1 MRIKATYFIPLL
13 LTLVTS
19 CSIDE
24 KFGFQVEKGV
34 PTTVSL
40 NFDVAGRQVYTRA
53 AQPSE
58 DEYRVG
64 NLYILVFDSEGRR
77 LMVTDATGADKSF
90 FYGTEGGLSFDN
102 WTEDSQKATGS
113 VNFNVPSG
121 DVYVVGIA
129 NIKSDKTPDVL
140 SGYDISVDDLSM
152 DAIPDL
158 ASLKKLI
165 VNREDESVF
174 RGKYFLMT
182 GVLENVLISN
192 AESASG
198 ESRNI
203 ANRTLMLRRVDA
215 KVTVTM
221 TSELPST
228 DASFEPKTW
237 KVMRVPK
244 QSMLL
249 PAEGTDPWTENRD
262 LDATGEAAEYFNM
275 TEPLDFEEIK
285 YKDDNDNTF
294 YYNEGSFTFYMPE
307 NRKLFSKEIT
317 ETDRIKAYAA
327 REAGLT
333 SETFT
338 YANPNSTYLE
348 MNGYISYTDTHGS
361 VVNADVT
368 FTVHLGYASRNANDY
383 DTKRNGHYRYT
394 IKVKGIKDISTE
406 VEHSESDYEGDR
418 PGYQGDVIINSSS
431 AQIYNLDAH
440 YETRLLKIPVDYTFD
455 FENMTWSIMTP
466 FCSGVYRNDGDIS
479 EITDYEWIKFAIN
492 TQHGGTDPSKFVK
505 FPGIKDT
512 DGTVHYNSSWTPEN
526 IDIRDRP
533 LMNIKQLLDYI
544 RYKNTRNELSGL
556 LIDGEICI
564 TAFIDEYYY
573 NDHSWKDFVN
583 TYDRQMHIIT
593 DGVKYSPDGHS
604 AVASASYSFV
614 QRSIRS
620 IYNTEASG
628 LTTGWGVE
636 TLTEPVDIGP
646 NEEGY
651 ADALQNRDNRL
662 KPGTSLIAGLQGS
675 DRKNGRSNTWTL
687 WQGKDLDNIINY
699 SNQTIPDEG
708 NQNAVYACMLR
719 NRDENGNGT
728 IDDNE
733 LKWYLA
739 AIDQLV
745 DLYIG
750 EGALNKDSRLYPYDP
765 ANGDYPPGDRIFWHY
780 VSSSA
785 NGNQPWV
792 LWAEEGASIGSYKND
807 DKSSDANKDSESLVD
822 DHYSFRCIRN
832 LGLSDDDYSIPA
844 DFVGEPK
851 AIGNYAY
858 EFDLSALHP
867 NARRLI
873 SDRNQE
879 IGPHNEKDEINRPF
893 ERFEVTGENYGWS
906 NRGTTD
912 IYQEAELKEPGGPF
926 NVNQYDEATF
936 DWINKQNWTFYNEHN
951 PCPDDYRLPNQ
962 RELLIISTRLEDSQ
976 WPSYNILVYYWK
988 REWYWNSIWDNGW
1001 KNTQLTR
1008 PYENE
1013 RPKSYFI
1020 SRTAFSMNGAQYS
1033 KDGSYTIDDSNKY
1046 QDRDGFL
1053 WNYDS
1058 KNFSLQNNDS
1068 EVGYVRCIKDL

>member
-77 LMVTDATGADKSF
+77 LMVTDDAGADKSF
-90 FYGTEGGLSFDN
+90 FYGTKGGLSFD
-102 WTEDSQKATGS
+102 TQTATGS

-121 DVYVVGIA
+121 DVNIVGIA
-129 NIKSDKTPDVL
+129 NIISEDKTPDVV

-158 ASLKKLI
+158 ASLKELI

-182 GVLENVLISN
+182 GVLENVLVSN
-192 AESASG
+192 AASASG

-203 ANRTLMLRRVDA
+203 ANSKLMLRRVDA

-221 TSELPST
+221 TSELLPT

-244 QSMLL
+244 QSLLL
-249 PAEGTDPWTENRD
+249 PAEGTDPWTDGKN
-262 LDATGEAAEYFNM
+262 LDATGEAAEYFDM
-275 TEPLDFEEIK
+275 TEPLDFEEIN

-307 NRKLFSKEIT
+307 NRKLFSREIT
-317 ETDRIKAYAA
+317 ETDRTKAYAA

-338 YANPNSTYLE
+338 FANPNSTYLE
-348 MNGYISYTDTHGS
+348 MNGYISYTDTDGS

-368 FTVHLGYASRNANDY
+368 FTVHLGYASRNPNDY

-394 IKVKGIKDISTE
+394 IKVKGISDITAE
-406 VEHSESDYEGDR
+406 VEHDEDGYEGDR

-440 YETRLLKIPVDYTFD
+440 YETRLLKIPVDHTFD

-466 FCSGVYRNDGDIS
+466 FCSGVYRNDGDVSDIN
-479 EITDYEWIKFAIN
+479 DYEWIKFAIN
-492 TQHGGTDPSKFVK
+492 AQHGGTDPSKFVK

-512 DGTVHYNSSWTPEN
+512 DGTEHYNSSWTPED
-526 IDIRDRP
+526 IDSRDRHRP

-544 RYKNTRNELSGL
+544 RYKKTNGELDHL
-556 LIDGEICI
+556 LLNGEICI

-604 AVASASYSFV
+604 AVAYASYSFV

-620 IYNTEASG
+620 IYNTELNSDFTAWG
-628 LTTGWGVE
+628 LE
-636 TLTEPVDIGP
+636 TISEPVDKQPGTD
-646 NEEGY
+646 GY
-651 ADALQNRDNRL
+651 DTQADTRLNPGYDQIKAL
-662 KPGTSLIAGLQGS
+662 GTSLSDDNGLLNTSKLWGELPLEGVIEPTTHTIN
-675 DRKNGRSNTWTL
+675 DDYRK
-687 WQGKDLDNIINY
+687 
-699 SNQTIPDEG
+699 
-708 NQNAVYACMLR
+708 AVYACLLR
-719 NRDENGNGT
+719 NRDEDGNGK
-728 IDDNE
+728 IEDDE

-739 AIDQLV
+739 AIDQLTGIF
-745 DLYIG
+745 IG
-750 EGALNKDSRLYPYDP
+750 QMALNKASWLYPFNP
-765 ANGDYPPGDRIFWHY
+765 GEQTPNGDIRWHY
-780 VSSSA
+780 TSSSYDA
-785 NGNQPWV
+785 QSDGPWV
-792 LWAEEGASIGSYKND
+792 LWAEEGASIGSYKKDASTPADPENNENS
-807 DKSSDANKDSESLVD
+807 DKSIGFVNNL
-822 DHYSFRCIRN
+822 YSYRCIRN
-832 LGLSDDDYSIPA
+832 LGIDTKNPAYLSTVPD
-844 DFVGEPK
+844 DFVVLGENTSGVIIIDMSRL
-851 AIGNYAY
+851 A
-858 EFDLSALHP
+858 P
-867 NARRLI
+867 NARREKIDDGTLP
-873 SDRNQE
+873 E
-879 IGPHNEKDEINRPF
+879 HNET
-893 ERFEVTGENYGWS
+893 ERANTTYEGFAVHENAYGVD
-906 NRGTTD
+906 NGNAQKADFD
-912 IYQEAELKEPGGPF
+912 I
-926 NVNQYDEATF
+926 VNGDYWNPLQYDATF
-936 DWINKQNWTFYNEHN
+936 HYLYRGNWNSFQKTN
-951 PCPDDYRLPNQ
+951 PCPPGYRPPNQ
-962 RELLIISTRLEDSQ
+962 RELLIMASRLSDSQ
-976 WPSYNILVYYWK
+976 WPEFKGEGTSYYYDFPSVHERTVYFD
-988 REWYWNSIWDNGW
+988 EH
-1001 KNTQLTR
+1001 
-1008 PYENE
+1008 PY
-1013 RPKSYFI
+1013 YI
-1020 SRTAFSMNGAQYS
+1020 
-1033 KDGSYTIDDSNKY
+1033 SYTSFSLKDEDPYKKER
-1046 QDRDGFL
+1046 RDGFL
-1053 WNYDS
+1053 WNSDADQL
-1058 KNFSLQNNDS
+1058 FLQNNTG
-1068 EVGYVRCIKDL
+1068 EIGYVRCVRDRDI

>member
-1 MRIKATYFIPLL
+1 MKITAMRIKATYFIPLL

-77 LMVTDATGADKSF
+77 LMVTDDAGADKSF
-90 FYGTEGGLSFDN
+90 FYGTKGGLSFD
-102 WTEDSQKATGS
+102 TQTATGS

-121 DVYVVGIA
+121 DVNIVGIA
-129 NIKSDKTPDVL
+129 NIISEDKTPDVV

-158 ASLKKLI
+158 ASLKELI

-182 GVLENVLISN
+182 GVLENVLVSN

-203 ANRTLMLRRVDA
+203 ANCTLMLRRVDA

-244 QSMLL
+244 QSLLL
-249 PAEGTDPWTENRD
+249 PAEGTDPWTEKSD
-262 LDATGEAAEYFNM
+262 LDATGEAAEYFDM

-317 ETDRIKAYAA
+317 ETDPTKAYAA

-333 SETFT
+333 SGTFT

-348 MNGYISYTDTHGS
+348 MNGYISYTDTDGS

-368 FTVHLGYASRNANDY
+368 FTVHLGYASQNANDY

-406 VEHSESDYEGDR
+406 VEHNESDYEGDR
-418 PGYQGDVIINSSS
+418 PGYQGDVIINRSS

-440 YETRLLKIPVDYTFD
+440 YETRLLKIPVDHTFD

-512 DGTVHYNSSWTPEN
+512 DGTEHYNSSWTPED
-526 IDIRDRP
+526 IDINSRDRP

-544 RYKNTRNELSGL
+544 RYKKTNEELNELL
-556 LIDGEICI
+556 LNEEICI

-573 NDHSWKDFVN
+573 NDRSWKDFVN

-593 DGVKYSPDGHS
+593 DGVKYSPDRHS
-604 AVASASYSFV
+604 AVAYASYSFV

-620 IYNTEASG
+620 IYNTELNSDFTAWG
-628 LTTGWGVE
+628 LE
-636 TLTEPVDIGP
+636 TISEPVDKQPGTD
-646 NEEGY
+646 GY
-651 ADALQNRDNRL
+651 DTQADTRLNPGYNQIRDI
-662 KPGTSLIAGLQGS
+662 GTSLSDDNGLLNTSKLWENLPSEGVIEPTTHTIN
-675 DRKNGRSNTWTL
+675 DDYRK
-687 WQGKDLDNIINY
+687 
-699 SNQTIPDEG
+699 
-708 NQNAVYACMLR
+708 AVYACLLR
-719 NRDENGNGT
+719 NRDEDGNGK
-728 IDDNE
+728 IKGNE

-739 AIDQLV
+739 AIDQLTGIF
-745 DLYIG
+745 IG
-750 EGALNKDSRLYPYDP
+750 QMALNKASWLYPFNP
-765 ANGDYPPGDRIFWHY
+765 GEQTPNGDIRWHY
-780 VSSSA
+780 TSSSYDA
-785 NGNQPWV
+785 QSDGPWV
-792 LWAEEGASIGSYKND
+792 LWAEEGASIGSYKKDASTPANPENKENS
-807 DKSSDANKDSESLVD
+807 DKSIGFVNNL
-822 DHYSFRCIRN
+822 YSYRCIRN
-832 LGLSDDDYSIPA
+832 LGIDTENPAYLSTVPD
-844 DFVGEPK
+844 DFVVAGENTSGDIIIDMSRL
-851 AIGNYAY
+851 A
-858 EFDLSALHP
+858 P
-867 NARRLI
+867 NARRET
-873 SDRNQE
+873 SDNGDLLPE
-879 IGPHNEKDEINRPF
+879 HNETERTNTTYEGFAVYEGAYGVGGKEADFYIEDGNWRP
-893 ERFEVTGENYGWS
+893 S
-906 NRGTTD
+906 
-912 IYQEAELKEPGGPF
+912 
-926 NVNQYDEATF
+926 QYDPTF
-936 DWINKQNWTFYNEHN
+936 HYLYQGNWSDFQETN
-951 PCPDDYRLPNQ
+951 PCPHGYRPPNQ
-962 RELLIISTRLEDSQ
+962 RELLIMASRLSDNQ
-976 WPSYNILVYYWK
+976 WPEFKGTGESFWGVETNFDEHPYY
-988 REWYWNSIWDNGW
+988 I
-1001 KNTQLTR
+1001 
-1008 PYENE
+1008 
-1013 RPKSYFI
+1013 
-1020 SRTAFSMNGAQYS
+1020 
-1033 KDGSYTIDDSNKY
+1033 SYTSFSLQKEDAYKDKS
-1046 QDRDGFL
+1046 REGFL
-1053 WNYDS
+1053 WNSDADQL
-1058 KNFSLQNNDS
+1058 FLQNNTG
-1068 EVGYVRCIKDL
+1068 EVGYVRCIKDVKTL

>member
-77 LMVTDATGADKSF
+77 LMVTDDAGADKSF
-90 FYGTEGGLSFDN
+90 FYGTKGGLSFD
-102 WTEDSQKATGS
+102 TQTATGS

-121 DVYVVGIA
+121 DVNIVGIA
-129 NIKSDKTPDVL
+129 NIISEDKTPDVV
-140 SGYDISVDDLSM
+140 SGYNISVDDLSM

-158 ASLKKLI
+158 ASLKELI

-182 GVLENVLISN
+182 GVLENVLVSN
-192 AESASG
+192 AASASG

-203 ANRTLMLRRVDA
+203 ANSKLMLRRVDA

-221 TSELPST
+221 TSELLPT

-244 QSMLL
+244 QSLLL
-249 PAEGTDPWTENRD
+249 PAEGTDPWTDGKN
-262 LDATGEAAEYFNM
+262 LDATGEAAEYFDM
-275 TEPLDFEEIK
+275 TEPLDFEEIN

-307 NRKLFSKEIT
+307 NRKLFSREIT
-317 ETDRIKAYAA
+317 ETDRTKAYAA

-338 YANPNSTYLE
+338 FANPNSTYLE
-348 MNGYISYTDTHGS
+348 MNGYISYTDTDGS

-368 FTVHLGYASRNANDY
+368 FTVHLGYASRNPNDY

-394 IKVKGIKDISTE
+394 IKVKGISDITAE
-406 VEHSESDYEGDR
+406 VEHDEDGYEGDR

-440 YETRLLKIPVDYTFD
+440 YETRLLKIPVDHTFD

-466 FCSGVYRNDGDIS
+466 FCSGVYRNDGDVSDIN
-479 EITDYEWIKFAIN
+479 DYEWIKFAIN
-492 TQHGGTDPSKFVK
+492 AQHGGTDPSKFVK

-512 DGTVHYNSSWTPEN
+512 DGTEHYNSSWTPKV
-526 IDIRDRP
+526 IDSKDRP

-544 RYKNTRNELSGL
+544 RYKKTNEELNDL
-556 LIDGEICI
+556 LLNGKICI

-573 NDHSWKDFVN
+573 NDRSWKDFVN

-593 DGVKYSPDGHS
+593 DGVKYSPDRHS
-604 AVASASYSFV
+604 AVAYASYSFV

-646 NEEGY
+646 NENGY
-651 ADALQNRDNRL
+651 ADKLQNGDNRL
-662 KPGTSLIAGLQGS
+662 KPEASLIAGLGSGS
-675 DRKNGRSNTWTL
+675 DRRNGRSNTWTL
-687 WQGKDLDNIINY
+687 WQGKDLDNIIDY
-699 SNQTIPDEG
+699 TNQTIPDEG

-785 NGNQPWV
+785 NGDQPWV

-807 DKSSDANKDSESLVD
+807 DESSDALKDSESLVD
-822 DHYSFRCIRN
+822 DRYSFRCIRN
-832 LGLSDDDYSIPA
+832 LGIPDDDYTIPA
-844 DFVGEPK
+844 DFVGEPNDK
-851 AIGNYAY
+851 GNYVY

-873 SDRNQE
+873 NDRKQI

-906 NRGTTD
+906 SNGGTTD
-912 IYQEAELKEPGGPF
+912 IYREAELKEPGGPF
-926 NVNQYDEATF
+926 NANQYDEATF

-951 PCPDDYRLPNQ
+951 PCPDGYRLPNQ

-1068 EVGYVRCIKDL
+1068 EVGYVRCVKDTD

>member
-77 LMVTDATGADKSF
+77 LMVTDDAGADKSF
-90 FYGTEGGLSFDN
+90 FYGTKGGLSFD
-102 WTEDSQKATGS
+102 TQTATGS

-121 DVYVVGIA
+121 DVNIVGIA
-129 NIKSDKTPDVL
+129 NIISEDKTPDVV

-158 ASLKKLI
+158 ASLKELI
-165 VNREDESVF
+165 VNRVDESVF

-182 GVLENVLISN
+182 GVLENVLVSN

-203 ANRTLMLRRVDA
+203 ANCTLMLRRVDA

-244 QSMLL
+244 QSLLL
-249 PAEGTDPWTENRD
+249 PAEGTDPWTDGKN
-262 LDATGEAAEYFNM
+262 LDATGEAAEYFDM
-275 TEPLDFEEIK
+275 TEPLDFEEIN

-307 NRKLFSKEIT
+307 NRKLFSREIT
-317 ETDRIKAYAA
+317 ETDRTKAYAA

-333 SETFT
+333 SGTFT

-348 MNGYISYTDTHGS
+348 MNGYISYTDTDGS

-368 FTVHLGYASRNANDY
+368 FTVHLGYASRNPNDY

-394 IKVKGIKDISTE
+394 IKVKGISDITAE
-406 VEHSESDYEGDR
+406 VEHDEDGYEGDR

-440 YETRLLKIPVDYTFD
+440 YETRLLKIPVDHTFD

-466 FCSGVYRNDGDIS
+466 FCSGVYRNDCDVSDIN
-479 EITDYEWIKFAIN
+479 DYEWIKFAIN
-492 TQHGGTDPSKFVK
+492 AQHGGTDPSKFVK

-512 DGTVHYNSSWTPEN
+512 DGTEHYNSSWTPEV
-526 IDIRDRP
+526 IDSKDRP

-544 RYKNTRNELSGL
+544 RYKKTNEELNELL
-556 LIDGEICI
+556 LNEEICI

-573 NDHSWKDFVN
+573 NDRSWKDFVN

-593 DGVKYSPDGHS
+593 DGVKYSPDRHS
-604 AVASASYSFV
+604 AVAYASYSFV

-651 ADALQNRDNRL
+651 ADALQNGDNRL
-662 KPGTSLIAGLQGS
+662 VPGASLIAGLGSSS

-687 WQGKDLDNIINY
+687 WQGKDLDNIIDY

-785 NGNQPWV
+785 NGDQPWV

-807 DKSSDANKDSESLVD
+807 DKSSDANKDSESLVE

-832 LGLSDDDYSIPA
+832 LGIPDDDYSIPA
-844 DFVGEPK
+844 DFVSKPNDK
-851 AIGNYAY
+851 GNYVY

-873 SDRNQE
+873 NDRKQK

-906 NRGTTD
+906 SNGGTTD
-912 IYQEAELKEPGGPF
+912 IYREAELKEPGGPF
-926 NVNQYDEATF
+926 NANQYDEATF

-951 PCPDDYRLPNQ
+951 PCPDGYRLPNQ

-1068 EVGYVRCIKDL
+1068 EVGYVRCVKDTD

>member
-34 PTTVSL
+34 STTVSL

-129 NIKSDKTPDVL
+129 NIKSDKTPDVV

-158 ASLKKLI
+158 ASLKELI

-182 GVLENVLISN
+182 GELENVLISN

-203 ANRTLMLRRVDA
+203 ANCTLMLKRVDA

-221 TSELPST
+221 TSELLST

-244 QSMLL
+244 QSLLL
-249 PAEGTDPWTENRD
+249 PAEGTDPWTEKRD
-262 LDATGEAAEYFNM
+262 LDATGETAEYFNM

-317 ETDRIKAYAA
+317 ETDPIKAYAA

-333 SETFT
+333 SEAFT

-348 MNGYISYTDTHGS
+348 MNGYISYTDTDGS

-406 VEHSESDYEGDR
+406 VEHNDPEYEGEYEGDR
-418 PGYQGDVIINSSS
+418 PGYQGDVIINRSSD
-431 AQIYNLDAH
+431 QIYNLDAH
-440 YETRLLKIPVDYTFD
+440 YETRLLKIPVDNTFD

-466 FCSGVYRNDGDIS
+466 FCSGVYRNNGDVSDIN
-479 EITDYEWIKFAIN
+479 DYEWIKFAIN
-492 TQHGGTDPSKFVK
+492 AQHGGTDPSKFVK

-512 DGTVHYNSSWTPEN
+512 DGNEYYNSSWTPED
-526 IDIRDRP
+526 IDSRDRP

-544 RYKNTRNELSGL
+544 RYKKTELSSL

-573 NDHSWKDFVN
+573 NDRSWKDFVN

-646 NEEGY
+646 NENGY

-662 KPGTSLIAGLQGS
+662 DPGAPLIAGLGSGS
-675 DRKNGRSNTWTL
+675 DRRNGRSNTRNL
-687 WQGKDLDNIINY
+687 WQGKDLDNIIDY
-699 SNQTIPDEG
+699 SNQTIKPD
-708 NQNAVYACMLR
+708 NDNYYRNAVYACMLR

-750 EGALNKDSRLYPYDP
+750 EWALNQASRLYPFDP
-765 ANGDYPPGDRIFWHY
+765 AAGDYPPNNTSSNTVYWHY
-780 VSSSA
+780 TSSSA
-785 NGNQPWV
+785 NTGESYHPWV
-792 LWAEEGASIGSYKND
+792 LWAEEGASIGSYDKPDDDSDSKRFVND
-807 DKSSDANKDSESLVD
+807 R
-822 DHYSFRCIRN
+822 YSYRCLRN
-832 LGLSDDDYSIPA
+832 LGEGEPQ
-844 DFVGEPK
+844 DFVQIDGST
-851 AIGNYAY
+851 IN
-858 EFDLSALHP
+858 LSWLNP
-867 NARRLI
+867 DARRDE
-873 SDRNQE
+873 SDNSFALDAHNQKSEVNRPFENFIVGEVAPTPEYHGEDGYDGYFGWLGSSQGEEDLVWDNLRNWNE
-879 IGPHNEKDEINRPF
+879 FNEKDE
-893 ERFEVTGENYGWS
+893 
-906 NRGTTD
+906 
-912 IYQEAELKEPGGPF
+912 
-926 NVNQYDEATF
+926 
-936 DWINKQNWTFYNEHN
+936 N
-951 PCPDDYRLPNQ
+951 PCPPRYRVPNQ
-962 RELLIISTRLEDSQ
+962 RELLIMVTRYEDWPTYSVDVYWYEGRFAKWPIPHLVTLTEEPPFYLSQ
-976 WPSYNILVYYWK
+976 
-988 REWYWNSIWDNGW
+988 
-1001 KNTQLTR
+1001 
-1008 PYENE
+1008 
-1013 RPKSYFI
+1013 
-1020 SRTAFSMNGAQYS
+1020 TAFSLNGKPPYDNKLREGFIYS
-1033 KDGSYTIDDSNKY
+1033 TSGDIF
-1046 QDRDGFL
+1046 Q
-1053 WNYDS
+1053 
-1058 KNFSLQNNDS
+1058 LQNNTG
-1068 EVGYVRCIKDL
+1068 EKGYVRCIRDGTPHAQNK

>member
-34 PTTVSL
+34 STTVSL

-102 WTEDSQKATGS
+102 WTEVSPTATGS

-121 DVYVVGIA
+121 DVNIVGIA
-129 NIKSDKTPDVL
+129 NIISEDKTPDVV

-158 ASLKKLI
+158 ASLKELI

-192 AESASG
+192 AASASG

-203 ANRTLMLRRVDA
+203 ANRTLILRRVDA

-249 PAEGTDPWTENRD
+249 PAEGTDPWTDGKD
-262 LDATGEAAEYFNM
+262 LDATGDAAEYFDM
-275 TEPLDFEEIK
+275 TEPFDFEEIN

-294 YYNEGSFTFYMPE
+294 YYNEGSFTFYIPE

-317 ETDRIKAYAA
+317 ETDKTKAYAA

-333 SETFT
+333 SGTFT

-348 MNGYISYTDTHGS
+348 MNGYISYTDTDGS

-368 FTVHLGYASRNANDY
+368 FTVHLGYASQNPNDY

-394 IKVKGIKDISTE
+394 IKVKGISDITAE
-406 VEHSESDYEGDR
+406 VEHSESGYEGDR

-440 YETRLLKIPVDYTFD
+440 YETRLLKIPVDHTFD

-492 TQHGGTDPSKFVK
+492 KQHGGTDPSKFVK

-512 DGTVHYNSSWTPEN
+512 DGTEHYNSSWTPED
-526 IDIRDRP
+526 IDSKDSP

-544 RYKNTRNELSGL
+544 RYKKTNEELNDL
-556 LIDGEICI
+556 LLNEEICI

-573 NDHSWKDFVN
+573 NNRSWKDFVN

-593 DGVKYSPDGHS
+593 DGVKYSPDRHS
-604 AVASASYSFV
+604 AVAYASYSFV

-636 TLTEPVDIGP
+636 TLTEPINIGP
-646 NEEGY
+646 NEEKY
-651 ADALQNRDNRL
+651 ADALQNGDNRL
-662 KPGTSLIAGLQGS
+662 DPGAPLIAGLGSGS
-675 DRKNGRSNTWTL
+675 DRRNGRSNTWTL
-687 WQGKDLDNIINY
+687 WQGKDLDNIIDY
-699 SNQTIPDEG
+699 SNQTIPDNI

-785 NGNQPWV
+785 NGDQPWV

-822 DHYSFRCIRN
+822 NHYSFRCIRN
-832 LGLSDDDYSIPA
+832 LGIPDDDYSIPA
-844 DFVGEPK
+844 DFVSKPNDK
-851 AIGNYAY
+851 GNYVY

-873 SDRNQE
+873 NDRKQK

-912 IYQEAELKEPGGPF
+912 IYQEAELEEPDNPYPI
-926 NVNQYDEATF
+926 NQYDDAIF

-951 PCPDDYRLPNQ
+951 PCPDGYRLPNQ

-976 WPSYNILVYYWK
+976 WHSYDIYVDYWI
-988 REWYWNSIWDNGW
+988 REYKFPW
-1001 KNTQLTR
+1001 
-1008 PYENE
+1008 YENRQE
-1013 RPKSYFI
+1013 TREYLDWRPDSYFI

-1033 KDGSYTIDDSNKY
+1033 KDGSYKIDNSNKY

-1068 EVGYVRCIKDL
+1068 EVGYVRCVKDTN

>member
-34 PTTVSL
+34 STTVSL

-140 SGYDISVDDLSM
+140 SGYGISVDDLSM

-182 GVLENVLISN
+182 GELENVLISN

-244 QSMLL
+244 QSLLL
-249 PAEGTDPWTENRD
+249 PAEGTDPWTEKKD

-317 ETDRIKAYAA
+317 ETDPTKAYAA

-333 SETFT
+333 SRTFT

-348 MNGYISYTDTHGS
+348 MNGYISYTDTDGS

-368 FTVHLGYASRNANDY
+368 FTVHLGYASRDPNDY
-383 DTKRNGHYRYT
+383 DTKRNGHYIYT
-394 IKVKGIKDISTE
+394 ITVKGISDITAE
-406 VEHSESDYEGDR
+406 VKHDESGYEGDR
-418 PGYQGDVIINSSS
+418 PGYQGDVIINRSS

-440 YETRLLKIPVDYTFD
+440 YETRLLKIPVNHTFD

-466 FCSGVYRNDGDIS
+466 FCSGVYRNNGDVSDIN
-479 EITDYEWIKFAIN
+479 DYEWIKFAIN
-492 TQHGGTDPSKFVK
+492 AQHGGTDPSKFVK
-505 FPGIKDT
+505 FPGIKE
-512 DGTVHYNSSWTPEN
+512 HYNSSWTPEV
-526 IDIRDRP
+526 IDNKDRP

-544 RYKNTRNELSGL
+544 RYKKTNEELNDL
-556 LIDGEICI
+556 LLNGEICI

-573 NDHSWKDFVN
+573 NDRSWKDFVN

-593 DGVKYSPDGHS
+593 DKVKYSPDGHS

-620 IYNTEASG
+620 IYNTELNSDFTAWG
-628 LTTGWGVE
+628 LE
-636 TLTEPVDIGP
+636 TISEPVDKQPGTD
-646 NEEGY
+646 GY
-651 ADALQNRDNRL
+651 DTQADTRLNPGYDQIRDI
-662 KPGTSLIAGLQGS
+662 GTSLSDDNGLLNTSKLWEKLPSEGVIEPTTHTIN
-675 DRKNGRSNTWTL
+675 DNYRK
-687 WQGKDLDNIINY
+687 
-699 SNQTIPDEG
+699 
-708 NQNAVYACMLR
+708 AVYACLLR
-719 NRDENGNGT
+719 NRDEDGNGK
-728 IDDNE
+728 IEVDE

-739 AIDQLV
+739 AIDQLTGIF
-745 DLYIG
+745 IG
-750 EGALNKDSRLYPYDP
+750 QMALNKASWLYPFNP
-765 ANGDYPPGDRIFWHY
+765 GEQTPNGDIRWHY
-780 VSSSA
+780 TSSSYDA
-785 NGNQPWV
+785 QSDGPWV
-792 LWAEEGASIGSYKND
+792 LWAEEGASIGSYKKDASTPANPKD
-807 DKSSDANKDSESLVD
+807 EENSDKSIGFVNNL
-822 DHYSFRCIRN
+822 YSYRCIRN
-832 LGLSDDDYSIPA
+832 LGIDTEDPDYLSRVPN
-844 DFVGEPK
+844 DFVVAGENISGDIIIDMSRL
-851 AIGNYAY
+851 A
-858 EFDLSALHP
+858 P
-867 NARRLI
+867 NARRET
-873 SDRNQE
+873 SDK
-879 IGPHNEKDEINRPF
+879 GALLPKHNETERTNTTYEKFAVHEGAYGVDDNGNAQAADFNIVDGNWRP
-893 ERFEVTGENYGWS
+893 S
-906 NRGTTD
+906 
-912 IYQEAELKEPGGPF
+912 
-926 NVNQYDEATF
+926 QYDPTF
-936 DWINKQNWTFYNEHN
+936 HYLYQGNWSDFQETN
-951 PCPDDYRLPNQ
+951 PCPNGYRPPNQ
-962 RELLIISTRLEDSQ
+962 RELLIMASRLSDNQ
-976 WPSYNILVYYWK
+976 WPEFKGTGESFWGVETNFDEHPYY
-988 REWYWNSIWDNGW
+988 I
-1001 KNTQLTR
+1001 
-1008 PYENE
+1008 
-1013 RPKSYFI
+1013 
-1020 SRTAFSMNGAQYS
+1020 
-1033 KDGSYTIDDSNKY
+1033 SYTSFSLQKEDAYKDKS
-1046 QDRDGFL
+1046 REGFL
-1053 WNYDS
+1053 WNSEADQL
-1058 KNFSLQNNDS
+1058 FLQNNTG
-1068 EVGYVRCIKDL
+1068 EVGYVRCVKDTN

>member
-102 WTEDSQKATGS
+102 WTEVSPTATGS

-121 DVYVVGIA
+121 DVNIVGIA
-129 NIKSDKTPDVL
+129 NIISEDKTPDVV

-158 ASLKKLI
+158 ASLKELI

-249 PAEGTDPWTENRD
+249 PAEGTYPWTEEKD

-317 ETDRIKAYAA
+317 ETDPIKAYAA

-348 MNGYISYTDTHGS
+348 MNGYISYTDTDGS

-368 FTVHLGYASRNANDY
+368 FTVHLGYASQNANDY

-440 YETRLLKIPVDYTFD
+440 YETRLLKIPVDHTFD
-455 FENMTWSIMTP
+455 FKNMTWSIMTP
-466 FCSGVYRNDGDIS
+466 FCSGVYRNNGDVSDIN
-479 EITDYEWIKFAIN
+479 DYEWIKFAIN
-492 TQHGGTDPSKFVK
+492 AKHGGTDPSKFVK

-512 DGTVHYNSSWTPEN
+512 DGTEHYNSSWTPED
-526 IDIRDRP
+526 IDISDRP

-544 RYKNTRNELSGL
+544 RYKNTSNELSGL

-620 IYNTEASG
+620 IYNTELNSDFTAWG
-628 LTTGWGVE
+628 LE
-636 TLTEPVDIGP
+636 TISEPVDKQPGTD
-646 NEEGY
+646 GY
-651 ADALQNRDNRL
+651 DTQADTRLNPGYDQIKAL
-662 KPGTSLIAGLQGS
+662 GTSLSDDNGLL
-675 DRKNGRSNTWTL
+675 NTSEL
-687 WQGKDLDNIINY
+687 WKDLTSEDVIEPTTHTIN
-699 SNQTIPDEG
+699 G
-708 NQNAVYACMLR
+708 NYRKAVYACLLR
-719 NRDENGNGT
+719 NRDENGNGK
-728 IDDNE
+728 IDVDE

-739 AIDQLV
+739 AIDQLTGIF
-745 DLYIG
+745 IG
-750 EGALNKDSRLYPYDP
+750 QMALNKASWLYPFNP
-765 ANGDYPPGDRIFWHY
+765 GEQTPNGDIRWHY
-780 VSSSA
+780 TSSSYDA
-785 NGNQPWV
+785 QSDGPWV
-792 LWAEEGASIGSYKND
+792 LWAEEGASIGSYKKDASTPAEPENKENF
-807 DKSSDANKDSESLVD
+807 DKSIGFVNNL
-822 DHYSFRCIRN
+822 YSYRCIRN
-832 LGLSDDDYSIPA
+832 LGINTKDPDYLSTVPD
-844 DFVGEPK
+844 DFVVPGK
-851 AIGNYAY
+851 NTSGDIIIDMSRLA
-858 EFDLSALHP
+858 P
-867 NARRLI
+867 NARRETSNKGALL
-873 SDRNQE
+873 
-879 IGPHNEKDEINRPF
+879 PTHNETERTNTTYEKFAVHEDAYGVVDGNGNIQLADFDIKDGNKW
-893 ERFEVTGENYGWS
+893 N
-906 NRGTTD
+906 
-912 IYQEAELKEPGGPF
+912 PG
-926 NVNQYDEATF
+926 QYDATF
-936 DWINKQNWTFYNEHN
+936 HYLYQGNWSYFQKTN
-951 PCPDDYRLPNQ
+951 PCPHGYRPPNQ
-962 RELLIISTRLEDSQ
+962 RELLIMASRLSDDQ
-976 WPSYNILVYYWK
+976 WPEFKGEGTSYYLNWGLHERTDYFDEHPYY
-988 REWYWNSIWDNGW
+988 I
-1001 KNTQLTR
+1001 
-1008 PYENE
+1008 
-1013 RPKSYFI
+1013 
-1020 SRTAFSMNGAQYS
+1020 
-1033 KDGSYTIDDSNKY
+1033 SYTSFSLQKEDAYKDKS
-1046 QDRDGFL
+1046 REGFL
-1053 WNYDS
+1053 WNSDADQL
-1058 KNFSLQNNDS
+1058 FLQNNTG
-1068 EVGYVRCIKDL
+1068 EVGYVRCVKDTN

>member
-121 DVYVVGIA
+121 DVDVVGIA

-140 SGYDISVDDLSM
+140 SGYGISVDDLSM

-158 ASLKKLI
+158 ASLKELI

-182 GVLENVLISN
+182 GELENVLISN

-244 QSMLL
+244 QSLLL
-249 PAEGTDPWTENRD
+249 PAEGTYPWTEKRD
-262 LDATGEAAEYFNM
+262 LDATGETAEYFNM

-317 ETDRIKAYAA
+317 ETDPTKAYAA

-333 SETFT
+333 SRTFT

-348 MNGYISYTDTHGS
+348 MNGYISYTDTDGS

-368 FTVHLGYASRNANDY
+368 FTVHLGYASRDPNDY
-383 DTKRNGHYRYT
+383 DTKRNGHYIYT
-394 IKVKGIKDISTE
+394 ITVKGISDITAE
-406 VEHSESDYEGDR
+406 VKHDESGYEGDR

-440 YETRLLKIPVDYTFD
+440 YETRLLKIPVDNTFD

-466 FCSGVYRNDGDIS
+466 FCSGVYRNDDDIS

-505 FPGIKDT
+505 FPGIKE
-512 DGTVHYNSSWTPEN
+512 HYNSSWTPEV
-526 IDIRDRP
+526 IDNKDRP

-544 RYKNTRNELSGL
+544 RYKKTNEELNDL
-556 LIDGEICI
+556 LLNGEICI

-573 NDHSWKDFVN
+573 NDRSWKDFVN

-593 DGVKYSPDGHS
+593 DKVKYSPDGHS

-628 LTTGWGVE
+628 LTTAWGVE

-646 NEEGY
+646 NAEEY
-651 ADALQNRDNRL
+651 AAALQNRDNRL
-662 KPGTSLIAGLQGS
+662 APGADLIAGLGSGS
-675 DRKNGRSNTWTL
+675 DRRNGKSNTKTL
-687 WQGKDLDNIINY
+687 WQGQELNNIIEY
-699 SNQTIPDEG
+699 SSQTIKEKYR
-708 NQNAVYACMLR
+708 NAVYACMLR

-785 NGNQPWV
+785 NGDQPWV

-807 DKSSDANKDSESLVD
+807 DKSSDANKDSETLVD

-832 LGLSDDDYSIPA
+832 LGIPDDDYSIPA
-844 DFVGEPK
+844 DFVGEPNDK
-851 AIGNYAY
+851 GNYVY
-858 EFDLSALHP
+858 EFYLSALHP

-873 SDRNQE
+873 NDRKQK

-912 IYQEAELKEPGGPF
+912 IYKEAELEEPHNPYPI
-926 NVNQYDEATF
+926 NQYDDAIF

-951 PCPDDYRLPNQ
+951 PCPDGYRLPNQ

-976 WPSYNILVYYWK
+976 WHSYDIYVDYWI
-988 REWYWNSIWDNGW
+988 REYKFPW
-1001 KNTQLTR
+1001 
-1008 PYENE
+1008 YENRQE
-1013 RPKSYFI
+1013 TREYLDWRPDSYFI

-1033 KDGSYTIDDSNKY
+1033 KDGSYTIDNSNKY

>member
-158 ASLKKLI
+158 ASLKELI

-182 GVLENVLISN
+182 GDLENVLISN
-192 AESASG
+192 AESASV

-244 QSMLL
+244 QSLLL
-249 PAEGTDPWTENRD
+249 PAEGTDPWTETRD

-307 NRKLFSKEIT
+307 NRKLFRKEIT
-317 ETDRIKAYAA
+317 ETDPTKAYAA

-333 SETFT
+333 SEDFT

-348 MNGYISYTDTHGS
+348 MNGYISYTDTDGS

-440 YETRLLKIPVDYTFD
+440 YETRLLKIPVDHTFD
-455 FENMTWSIMTP
+455 FKNMTWSIMTP
-466 FCSGVYRNDGDIS
+466 FCSGVYRNDDDIS

-492 TQHGGTDPSKFVK
+492 AKHGGTDPSKFVK

-512 DGTVHYNSSWTPEN
+512 HGNEHYNSSWTPEI
-526 IDIRDRP
+526 IDSKDYP

-544 RYKNTRNELSGL
+544 RYKNTRTELSGL

-636 TLTEPVDIGP
+636 TLTEPVNIGP
-646 NEEGY
+646 NEEKY
-651 ADALQNRDNRL
+651 ADALQNGDNRL
-662 KPGTSLIAGLQGS
+662 DPGAPLIAGLGSGS
-675 DRKNGRSNTWTL
+675 DRRNGRSNTWTL
-687 WQGKDLDNIINY
+687 WQGKDLDNIIDY
-699 SNQTIPDEG
+699 SNQTIKPD
-708 NQNAVYACMLR
+708 NDNYYRNAVYACMLR

-785 NGNQPWV
+785 NGDQPWV

-807 DKSSDANKDSESLVD
+807 DESSDALKDSESLVD
-822 DHYSFRCIRN
+822 DRYSFRCIRN
-832 LGLSDDDYSIPA
+832 LGIPDDDYTIPA
-844 DFVGEPK
+844 DFVGEPNDK
-851 AIGNYAY
+851 GNYVY

-873 SDRNQE
+873 NDRKQI

-906 NRGTTD
+906 SNEGTTD
-912 IYQEAELKEPGGPF
+912 IYREAQLTNPGWGF
-926 NVNQYDEATF
+926 LHINQFEEANYE
-936 DWINKQNWTFYNEHN
+936 WINQKNWTFYNANN
-951 PCPDDYRLPNQ
+951 PCPNGYRLPNQ
-962 RELLIISTRLEDSQ
+962 RELLIISTRLNNDQ
-976 WPSYNILVYYWK
+976 WQSYEISVRYWK
-988 REWYWNSIWDNGW
+988 REPFSNPTEHIREYPN
-1001 KNTQLTR
+1001 QR
-1008 PYENE
+1008 PEC
-1013 RPKSYFI
+1013 YFI
-1020 SRTAFSMNGAQYS
+1020 SRTAFSMNGAQFS
-1033 KDGSYTIDDSNKY
+1033 KDGNYKIDNSNKY

-1053 WNYDS
+1053 WNYGS

-1068 EVGYVRCIKDL
+1068 EVGYVRCVKDTN

>member
-102 WTEDSQKATGS
+102 WTEDSPTATGS

-121 DVYVVGIA
+121 DVNIVGIA
-129 NIKSDKTPDVL
+129 NIISEDKTPDVV

-158 ASLKKLI
+158 ASLKELI

-182 GVLENVLISN
+182 GVLKDVLISN

-244 QSMLL
+244 QSLLL
-249 PAEGTDPWTENRD
+249 PAEGTDPWTEKRD
-262 LDATGEAAEYFNM
+262 LDATDEAAEYFNM
-275 TEPLDFEEIK
+275 TEPLDFEEIN

-307 NRKLFSKEIT
+307 NRKLFTQEIT
-317 ETDRIKAYAA
+317 ETDRTKAYAA

-333 SETFT
+333 SEAFT

-348 MNGYISYTDTHGS
+348 MNGYISYTDTDGS

-368 FTVHLGYASRNANDY
+368 FTVHLGYASQNPNDY

-394 IKVKGIKDISTE
+394 IKVKGISDITAE
-406 VEHSESDYEGDR
+406 VKHDESGYEGDR
-418 PGYQGDVIINSSS
+418 PGYQGDVIINRSSD
-431 AQIYNLDAH
+431 QIYNLDAH
-440 YETRLLKIPVDYTFD
+440 YETRLLKIPVNNTFD
-455 FENMTWSIMTP
+455 FKNMTWSIMTP
-466 FCSGVYRNDGDIS
+466 FCSGVYRNDGDVSDIN
-479 EITDYEWIKFAIN
+479 DYEWIKFAIN
-492 TQHGGTDPSKFVK
+492 AQHGGTDPSKFVK

-512 DGTVHYNSSWTPEN
+512 DGIEHYNSSWTPEV
-526 IDIRDRP
+526 IDSKGRP

-544 RYKNTRNELSGL
+544 RYKKTNEELNELL
-556 LIDGEICI
+556 LNEEICI

-573 NDHSWKDFVN
+573 NDRSWKDFVN

-646 NEEGY
+646 NENGY
-651 ADALQNRDNRL
+651 ADKLQNGDNRL
-662 KPGTSLIAGLQGS
+662 VPGAPLIAGLGSGS
-675 DRKNGRSNTWTL
+675 DRRNGRSNTWTL
-687 WQGKDLDNIINY
+687 WQGKDLDNIIDY

-765 ANGDYPPGDRIFWHY
+765 VNGDYPPGNRIFWHY

-785 NGNQPWV
+785 NGDQPWV

-807 DKSSDANKDSESLVD
+807 DKSSDANKDSESLVE

-832 LGLSDDDYSIPA
+832 LGIPDDDYSIPA
-844 DFVGEPK
+844 DFVGEPNDK
-851 AIGNYAY
+851 GNYVY

-873 SDRNQE
+873 NDRKQI

-912 IYQEAELKEPGGPF
+912 IYQEAELEEPHNPYPI
-926 NVNQYDEATF
+926 NQYDDAIF

-951 PCPDDYRLPNQ
+951 PCPDGYRLPNQ

-976 WPSYNILVYYWK
+976 WHSYDIYVDYWI
-988 REWYWNSIWDNGW
+988 REYIFPW
-1001 KNTQLTR
+1001 
-1008 PYENE
+1008 YENRQE
-1013 RPKSYFI
+1013 TREYLDWRPDSYFI

-1033 KDGSYTIDDSNKY
+1033 KDGTYRIDNSNKY
-1046 QDRDGFL
+1046 QNRDGFL
-1053 WNYDS
+1053 WNYGS

-1068 EVGYVRCIKDL
+1068 EVGYVRCVKDTN